1 MRGLIATILVL
12 MLAPCL
18 PSPTHAQTT
27 LTPAPSPTDTDSRW
41 EVSVEG
47 RVGFPVGYIRVNET
61 ATHGTHLRLSDLGL
75 DVSEAIE
82 AGIAFWLT
90 PRDAVR
96 ATYLYYFLRGGKT
109 FDRAIVYDGQEYAA
123 GRVDTNLDFWRA
135 SLAYERVLA
144 SVGDHGRLVG
154 SAGLTFVWLNA
165 ALTQHPKTKAEDF
178 YLQELPVPIVGLRYE
193 ALLTERLGL
202 RASVAGGLLP
212 KVDSLRTEGGTVYTW
227 QSHADASLA
236 VTYAFTNMLSVEAG
250 YQFTYLHQHEKSHED
265 DNVFE
270 LIDNGPRARL
280 TLRFW

>member
-1 MRGLIATILVL
+1 MRELIGAILVL
-12 MLAPCL
+12 ILATCL

-27 LTPAPSPTDTDSRW
+27 VTPAPSPTETDSRW

-47 RVGFPVGYIRVNET
+47 RVGFPVGYIRVNENEI
-61 ATHGTHLRLSDLGL
+61 HGTRLRLSDLGL

-96 ATYLYYFLRGGKT
+96 ASYLYYFLRGGRT
-109 FDRAIVYDGQEYAA
+109 FDRAIVYDGQEYTA
-123 GRVDTNLDFWRA
+123 GRVDANLDFWRA
-135 SLAYERVLA
+135 SLAYEHVLA
-144 SVGDHGRLVG
+144 AIGDGGRLIA

-165 ALTQHPKTKAEDF
+165 GLAQHARTKAEDF

-202 RASVAGGLLP
+202 RASIAGGLLP

-227 QSHADASLA
+227 QSHADASLG
-236 VTYAFTNMLSVEAG
+236 VTYALTNMLTVEAG
-250 YQFTYLHQHEKSHED
+250 YQFTYVHQHEKSHED

>member
-1 MRGLIATILVL
+1 MSI
-12 MLAPCL
+12 
-18 PSPTHAQTT
+18 
-27 LTPAPSPTDTDSRW
+27 
-41 EVSVEG
+41 EG
-47 RVGFPVGYIRVNET
+47 RVGFPVGYIRVNENT
-61 ATHGTHLRLSDLGL
+61 THGTRLRLSDLGL

-96 ATYLYYFLRGGKT
+96 ASYLYYFLRGGRT
-109 FDRAIVYDGQEYAA
+109 FDRAIVYDGQEYTA
-123 GRVDTNLDFWRA
+123 GRVDANLDFWRA
-135 SLAYERVLA
+135 SLAYEHVLA
-144 SVGDHGRLVG
+144 AIGDGGRLIA

-165 ALTQHPKTKAEDF
+165 GLAQHARTKAEDF

-227 QSHADASLA
+227 QSHADASLG
-236 VTYAFTNMLSVEAG
+236 VTYALTNMLTVEAG
-250 YQFTYLHQHEKSHED
+250 YQFTYVHQHEKSHED

>member
-1 MRGLIATILVL
+1 MRELIGAILVL
-12 MLAPCL
+12 ILATCL

-27 LTPAPSPTDTDSRW
+27 VTPAPSPTETDSRW
-41 EVSVEG
+41 EVSIEG
-47 RVGFPVGYIRVNET
+47 RVGFPVGYIRVNENT
-61 ATHGTHLRLSDLGL
+61 THGTRLRLSDLGL

-96 ATYLYYFLRGGKT
+96 ASYLYYFLRGGRT
-109 FDRAIVYDGQEYAA
+109 FDRAIVYDGQEYTA
-123 GRVDTNLDFWRA
+123 GRVDANLDFWRA
-135 SLAYERVLA
+135 SLAYEHVLA
-144 SVGDHGRLVG
+144 AIGDGGRLIA

-165 ALTQHPKTKAEDF
+165 GLAQHARTKAEDF

-227 QSHADASLA
+227 QSHADASLG
-236 VTYAFTNMLSVEAG
+236 VTYALTNMLTVEAG
-250 YQFTYLHQHEKSHED
+250 YQFTYVHQHEKSHED